1 MGPKMLLI
9 SWSER
14 LMQGENQ
21 ERWFQLCQQAAVET
35 DPAKMLALVR
45 EINDL
50 LDEKEAR
57 LNQRRK
63 LKDDGEPPVLPKE
76 KRNGSPIAQE

>member
-1 MGPKMLLI
+1 
-9 SWSER
+9 
-14 LMQGENQ
+14 MQGKNQ

-50 LDEKEAR
+50 LDAKEAR
-57 LNQRRK
+57 LNQLRK
-63 LKDDGEPPVLPKE
+63 RKEEDDDDGELSVLPKE